1 MKREN
6 LIKDNESNFVEKYT
20 HFPQGKF
27 ITVVVQREAQS
38 ECIFRTEGSGEG
50 LNKER
55 VSLGLNKNDK
65 DFRAVISKRK
75 QVAVERRTGREYL
88 RLNNLLFETK
98 TKEKTI
104 CALNKN
110 APCGKCLD
118 CMLNG
123 YAVGDGGAQKSRV
136 IYDNAYSILPFKMV
150 TGIKTFNALYDNG
163 TMRDENGKPSS
174 SINESEYIK
183 PGTIFMDMVT
193 FKDVTF
199 TEFIYGLSNIV
210 RSKRYGAMSSRIG
223 KMKNK
228 ILKIAFSDCELFSNL
243 ELTQGIYDKLNENSQ
258 IEFPLDDV
266 KVQEYA
272 SESFNEL
279 KTEVYGN
286 VKELNEEDLQELLSY
301 IKEIFSED
309 GEEKAAELFKEQ
321 SNEYGE

>member
-1 MKREN
+1 
-6 LIKDNESNFVEKYT
+6 
-20 HFPQGKF
+20 
-27 ITVVVQREAQS
+27 
-38 ECIFRTEGSGEG
+38 
-50 LNKER
+50 
-55 VSLGLNKNDK
+55 
-65 DFRAVISKRK
+65 
-75 QVAVERRTGREYL
+75 
-88 RLNNLLFETK
+88 
-98 TKEKTI
+98 
-104 CALNKN
+104 
-110 APCGKCLD
+110 
-118 CMLNG
+118 MLNG

-258 IEFPLDDV
+258 IEFPLNDV